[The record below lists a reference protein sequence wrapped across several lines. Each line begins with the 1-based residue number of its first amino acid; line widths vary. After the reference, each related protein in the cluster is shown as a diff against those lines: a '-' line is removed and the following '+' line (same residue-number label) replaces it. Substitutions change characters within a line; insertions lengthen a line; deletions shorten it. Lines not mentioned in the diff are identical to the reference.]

1 VNAGTDVQAAVA
13 EVKKHTETLDY
24 LYINAG
30 AVVGGGP
37 VSELSAAD
45 LTENFTTN
53 VVGPHNVMKAF
64 SPLVVASKASK
75 RVIAVTSSL
84 VGSIT
89 ALPNWAAFI
98 RDAYSVDHIPM
109 TGYAVSK

>member
-1 VNAGTDVQAAVA
+1 M
-13 EVKKHTETLDY
+13 KKHTETLDY

-30 AVVGGGP
+30 AVVGSGQISG
-37 VSELSAAD
+37 LSPED

-84 VGSIT
+84 VGSTGAMPQWGPFIKD
-89 ALPNWAAFI
+89 ALGVEHI
-98 RDAYSVDHIPM
+98 SMSGYSV
-109 TGYAVSK
+109 SK